1 MLCQFIVLQSGTLQ
15 SLPVIIV
22 SVCCITVRYI
32 TIIAVIIVSVYC
44 ITVRYITIIACYYCV
59 SLLYYSRVHYNHCC
73 YYCVSLLYYSQV
85 HYNHCLLLLCQ
96 FIVLQ
101 SGTLQSLL
109 LLSCQFIVLQS
120 GRENFPGDYD
130 YFASNYNSA
139 VKDLS
144 GNDGPFSYGSS
155 VDCGYSLQPGTYL
168 LLIHANAVEDQN
180 DFALAIYS
188 ENPIKIE

>member
-1 MLCQFIVLQSGTLQ
+1 MCQFIVLQSGTLQ

-22 SVCCITVRYI
+22 SV
-32 TIIAVIIVSVYC
+32 YC
-44 ITVRYITIIACYYCV
+44 ITVRDITIIA
-59 SLLYYSRVHYNHCC
+59 C

-85 HYNHCLLLLCQ
+85 HYNHCLLLLCQFIVLQSGTLQSLLLLSCQ

>member
-1 MLCQFIVLQSGTLQ
+1 MATLQ
-15 SLPVIIV
+15 SLPD
-22 SVCCITVRYI
+22 
-32 TIIAVIIVSVYC
+32 IIVSVYC
-44 ITVRYITIIACYYCV
+44 ITVGYITIIA
-59 SLLYYSRVHYNHCC
+59 C

-101 SGTLQSLL
+101 SD
-109 LLSCQFIVLQS
+109 
-120 GRENFPGDYD
+120 RENFPGDYD